1 MVTFLLTCV
10 CAFLISSLLCFLVLK
25 RLLKAKAQ
33 RNQLRVPHDI
43 DPTERMYEMVN
54 TEKTADSEAVYDF
67 IDNDQ
72 KEVAYEENPAA
83 YAVHTYH
90 HS

>member
-1 MVTFLLTCV
+1 M
-10 CAFLISSLLCFLVLK
+10 K

-33 RNQLRVPHDI
+33 RNQLSAPHGI

-54 TEKTADSEAVYDF
+54 TEKAAEAVYDF
-67 IDNDQ
+67 IDHDK
-72 KEVAYEENPAA
+72 KEMAYKENPA

-90 HS
+90 H